1 MDTIKHSY
9 FERLITNKL
18 RDLFNNFP
26 VVIIAGARQVG
37 KSTLLEHVYPEMD
50 RVVFDP
56 ITDIENARQ
65 DPELFLN
72 NKRTPLILDEIQYAP
87 ELIPSIKRRIDK
99 NKIAGQYLIT
109 GSQQWE
115 MMKLLS
121 ESLAGRCAI
130 LDLEGF
136 CLSEIG
142 GVLDGGWLVKWLE
155 GSKNISAKIFSR
167 CKLPFSTYEQL
178 WRGFLP
184 DAQFLKENLIPDFLS
199 SYLRT
204 YIERDVRLMSE
215 VSDLQ
220 QFGRFFRLA
229 TAMSAQEINFS
240 QFGREIGV
248 TPQTASRW
256 LNILTATFQWFEIQS
271 YSGNTIKRI
280 SNKPKG
286 YASDTGLIC
295 LSQAI
300 ASPNSI
306 GGHPLWGHIFET
318 AVVNDIRRQTLAM
331 NTKPNFYHW
340 RSHGGAEVDLLIEWN
355 GNFYPIEIKGK
366 TNPTKGDAKGIEAF
380 KETYPKLPVKFGLI
394 VAPADSFYAIKD
406 DIYVMP
412 WDASKSS
419 LVA

>member
-1 MDTIKHSY
+1 MDHSY

-26 VVIIAGARQVG
+26 VVIITGARQVG
-37 KSTLLEHVYPEMD
+37 KSTLLEHIYPQMS

-65 DPELFLN
+65 DPELFLGN
-72 NKRTPLILDEIQYAP
+72 RRPPLILDEIQYAP
-87 ELIPSIKRRIDK
+87 ELIPSIKRRIDE
-99 NKIAGQYLIT
+99 NKTAGQYLIT

-115 MMKLLS
+115 VMKLLS

-130 LDLEGF
+130 LNLEGF
-136 CLSEIG
+136 GLSEIS
-142 GVLDGGWLVKWLE
+142 GVLEKGWLIKWLM
-155 GSKNISAKIFSR
+155 GAGKISLKDFYR
-167 CKLPFSTYEQL
+167 CKLPFSVYEQL

-184 DAQFLKENLIPDFLS
+184 DAQFLKGNLIPDFLS
-199 SYLRT
+199 SYQRT

-240 QFGREIGV
+240 HIGREIGV

-256 LNILTATFQWFEIQS
+256 LDILAATFQWFEIQA

-286 YASDTGLIC
+286 YVSDTGLIC

-300 ASPNSI
+300 SSPDSI

-318 AVVNDIRRQTLAM
+318 AVVNDIKRQTAAM
-331 NTKPNFYHW
+331 STKPNFYHW
-340 RSHGGAEVDLLIEWN
+340 RSHGGAEIDLLIEWN

-380 KETYPKLPVKFGLI
+380 KNTYPKLPVKFGLI
-394 VAPADSFYAIKD
+394 VAPAESFYAVKED
-406 DIYVMP
+406 VYTMP
-412 WDASKSS
+412 WNARAS
-419 LVA
+419 A